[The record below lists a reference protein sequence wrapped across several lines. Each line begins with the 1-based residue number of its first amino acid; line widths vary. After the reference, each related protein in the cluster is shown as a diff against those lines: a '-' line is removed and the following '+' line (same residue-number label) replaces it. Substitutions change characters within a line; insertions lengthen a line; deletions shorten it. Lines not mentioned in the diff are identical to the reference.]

1 MSEFKDLNKVVGF
14 STKAIHD
21 GFVAENPWNSLNPP
35 IFMTSSFAFSS
46 IEEADEIFKGER
58 EGFVYTRGRNP
69 TTEILEKKIA
79 VLEGGEDSV
88 AFASGMGAISATIL
102 SFVQQGDHIVAGK
115 SLYGSAYGFLKHF
128 IARYGVE
135 VSFVDT
141 RDVDEVRSAIRETT
155 KLIYLETP
163 SNPSLHIT
171 DIKAVCKL
179 AKEKGIDVVVDNTF
193 ATPYWQKPLL
203 LGATA
208 VVHSATKFFSG
219 HGDVV
224 AGITVSK
231 SQEYIDRLR
240 YGFMCELGSPIS
252 PFNAWLLI
260 RGLKTLE
267 LRMNRHGDNAMILA
281 RYLQEHE
288 KVEQVWYPGLKSH
301 EGYEVAQDQMMGFG
315 AIITFTVKGGAEKA
329 KELLTKFK
337 MAKLAVSLGDAETLV
352 ESPAFM
358 THRDYDKDRLEEF
371 GLSDSMIR
379 VAVGLEDS
387 KDIIIDF
394 YEALEQI

>member
-21 GFVAENPWNSLNPP
+21 GFVAENPWKALNPP
-35 IFMTSSFAFSS
+35 IFMTSSFEFSS
-46 IEEADEIFKGER
+46 IEEADAVFRGES

-79 VLEGGEDSV
+79 SLEGGVDSV
-88 AFASGMGAISATIL
+88 AFASGMGAIAATIL
-102 SFVQQGDHIVAGK
+102 SFVEAGDHIVAGK
-115 SLYGSAYGFLKHF
+115 SLYGSAYGFLNKF
-128 IARYGVE
+128 VKRYGVQ

-141 RDVDEVRSAIRETT
+141 GDLKQVEEALCDKT

-163 SNPSLHIT
+163 SNPVLKIT
-171 DIKAVCKL
+171 DIKAVCSL
-179 AKEKGIDVVVDNTF
+179 AKERGIDVVVDNTF

-219 HGDVV
+219 HGDVI
-224 AGITVSK
+224 AGVTTSK
-231 SQEYIDRLR
+231 SQDYIDRLR

-267 LRMNRHGDNAMILA
+267 MRMERHGENAMLLA
-281 RYLQEHE
+281 EYLQDHD
-288 KVEQVWYPGLKSH
+288 KVEKVWYPGLKSD
-301 EGYEVAQDQMMGFG
+301 EGYDVARSQMMGYG
-315 AIITFTVKGGAEKA
+315 AVVSFTLKGGPEKA

-337 MAKLAVSLGDAETLV
+337 MCKLAVSLGDAETLV

-358 THRDYDKDRLEEF
+358 THRDYDAASLEEF
-371 GLSDSMIR
+371 GLSSSMIR
-379 VAVGLEDS
+379 VAVGLENS

-394 YEALEQI
+394 YEALNEI